1 MSAGLKRSLM
11 EGSSFRVEDTV
22 GRVSQITIVSL
33 PPEPDSEETSHG
45 KMKEYVD
52 ATIRFDTGT
61 HEGREDLYDIVHIM
75 NRGTIRFA
83 HKNRGNHTLPAALYA
98 KSRVGSGSV
107 SSSSTRSSRS
117 STKSSKSSSGGA
129 RKTKRA
135 KKGKTAKRSKKSR
148 YTRRR

>member
-1 MSAGLKRSLM
+1 MSAGLKRPLK
-11 EGSSFRVEDTV
+11 EGSSFYVEDTA
-22 GRVSQITIVSL
+22 GRVSQITIVTL
-33 PPEPDSEETSHG
+33 PPEPNSEETSHG

-52 ATIRFDTGT
+52 AEIQFDTAP
-61 HEGREDLYDIVHIM
+61 HIGRKDLYDIVHIM

-98 KSRVGSGSV
+98 KSRAGSV

>member
-1 MSAGLKRSLM
+1 MSAGLKRPLK
-11 EGSSFRVEDTV
+11 EGSSFYVEDTA

-33 PPEPDSEETSHG
+33 PPEPNSEETSHG

-98 KSRVGSGSV
+98 KSRAGSV

-129 RKTKRA
+129 RRTKKS
-135 KKGKTAKRSKKSR
+135 KKGKAKRSKKSR

>member
-1 MSAGLKRSLM
+1 MSAGLKRPLK
-11 EGSSFRVEDTV
+11 EGSSFYVEDTA
-22 GRVSQITIVSL
+22 GRVYQITIVSL
-33 PPEPDSEETSHG
+33 PPEPNSEETSHG

-52 ATIRFDTGT
+52 ATIRFDTAP
-61 HEGREDLYDIVHIM
+61 HIGRTDLYDIIHIK

-98 KSRVGSGSV
+98 KSRAGSV
-107 SSSSTRSSRS
+107 TSS

-129 RKTKRA
+129 RRTKKS
-135 KKGKTAKRSKKSR
+135 KKGKKVKKSR

>member
-1 MSAGLKRSLM
+1 MSAGLKRPLM
-11 EGSSFRVEDTV
+11 EGKSFHVEDTA
-22 GRVSQITIVSL
+22 GRVYQITIVSL
-33 PPEPDSEETSHG
+33 PPEPNSEETSHG

-52 ATIRFDTGT
+52 ATIRFDTAP
-61 HEGREDLYDIVHIM
+61 HIGREDHYDIIHIK

-98 KSRVGSGSV
+98 KSRAGAGSV
-107 SSSSTRSSRS
+107 SSSSSRSSRS

-129 RKTKRA
+129 RRTKKS
-135 KKGKTAKRSKKSR
+135 KKGKAKRSKKSR